1 MGSALLVAGLLLLLG
16 PASLGDGG
24 GAAPER
30 HQYCVVGAGP
40 AGLQL
45 GFFLQQAQRDYVIL
59 ERASGPGAFFRKYPV
74 HRQLISINKR
84 YTGHELDEPR
94 RSAEFNLRHD
104 WNSLVNDQAVG
115 GKSLLFT
122 NYSERYLPPA
132 DDLVTYLE
140 DFAALYGLQ
149 VRYNEEVSE
158 VHRPPANDQATQNHP
173 SYQLSLR
180 TVGAA
185 DKAYECGVVVVAT
198 GISTPNIPAFKGIE
212 HLQRYDDMSVDP
224 KDFVG
229 QSIMVIGNG
238 NSAFETA
245 SNLLE
250 VANYVHIAG
259 RSAARLTI
267 ATHYV
272 GDVRM

>member
-132 DDLVTYLE
+132 ESHAGPRFGPGKPSRPRWHPRWVE
-140 DFAALYGLQ
+140 CKNAAAHVQRLA
-149 VRYNEEVSE
+149 RE
-158 VHRPPANDQATQNHP
+158 HPA
-173 SYQLSLR
+173 R
-180 TVGAA
+180 
-185 DKAYECGVVVVAT
+185 
-198 GISTPNIPAFKGIE
+198 
-212 HLQRYDDMSVDP
+212 SV
-224 KDFVG
+224 K
-229 QSIMVIGNG
+229 
-238 NSAFETA
+238 
-245 SNLLE
+245 
-250 VANYVHIAG
+250 
-259 RSAARLTI
+259 R
-267 ATHYV
+267 
-272 GDVRM
+272 